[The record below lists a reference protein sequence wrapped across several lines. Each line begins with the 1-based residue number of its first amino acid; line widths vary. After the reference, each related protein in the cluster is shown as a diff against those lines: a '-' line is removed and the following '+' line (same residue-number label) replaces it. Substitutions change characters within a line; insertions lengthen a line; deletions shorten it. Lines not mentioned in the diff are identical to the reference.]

1 MQMSGVS
8 GKFFRS
14 NEAQRNGREKFIA
27 KRPCRP
33 RTARRVVLVSAPANG
48 LKRVIRVPGKG
59 AGTRRNDEERGRETA
74 LPRRVPAVLR
84 RHGESGAT
92 GTVAA
97 SAAADLDFR
106 HQTLAVRPETACGF
120 GGAYRVFSRLAECG
134 STTDSAAGREP
145 KVSSMGVLLKPLRV
159 KKRHHSRK
167 KKRKQTDS
175 RQQTGKTRKGNAGGA
190 SARPG
195 FPEPQARGLS
205 RRGQTGTGAPPA

>member
-1 MQMSGVS
+1 M
-8 GKFFRS
+8 KR
-14 NEAQRNGREKFIA
+14 QRNGREKFIA
-27 KRPCRP
+27 KGSAVPW
-33 RTARRVVLVSAPANG
+33 TARRVVLVSAPANG

-97 SAAADLDFR
+97 SAAVDLDLR

-134 STTDSAAGREP
+134 STTGQRSWPGAE
-145 KVSSMGVLLKPLRV
+145 GVQYGCAFKAF
-159 KKRHHSRK
+159 
-167 KKRKQTDS
+167 
-175 RQQTGKTRKGNAGGA
+175 KG
-190 SARPG
+190 
-195 FPEPQARGLS
+195 
-205 RRGQTGTGAPPA
+205 